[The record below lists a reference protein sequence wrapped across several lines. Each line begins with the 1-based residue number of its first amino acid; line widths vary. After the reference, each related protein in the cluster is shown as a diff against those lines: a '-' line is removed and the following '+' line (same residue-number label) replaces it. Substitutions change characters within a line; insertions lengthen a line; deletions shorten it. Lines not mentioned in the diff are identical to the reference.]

1 MLKGLI
7 ISQTDSKASHAY
19 AHRVTKLTDSL
30 RARSFH
36 CDIFYMK
43 DHLILYK
50 QTSASFFMPLW
61 LGMMRKYDFIYTGC
75 EGAGHSVFFC
85 KPFIKAPILYD
96 VHGDIEA
103 QSALTRQLATNGRI
117 NTPSLRVRIVCAMAM
132 ASADQIITVC
142 EPHTKQYIRDGIAS
156 ERVSMIRNGV
166 DLDLFKE
173 LPFPEKPEYTI
184 GYAGAFQNWQGMENL
199 VEAMDAIKNPGIRLL
214 MIGFDSE
221 DEPLKRELSN
231 RFGHRVKL
239 VDRVDRPTLVEMLRT
254 VGVLIIPRFDHPAI
268 RHAFPTKFA
277 EYAAMGRPIMVND
290 VDETAKFVKEYNCG
304 FVAEPS
310 PGDMARTIRQIA
322 ETPTDVLAEMGKR
335 ARKMA
340 EGNFSWDIIGDE
352 YAEMVTSVVERH
364 RAGRSR

>member
-1 MLKGLI
+1 VLKGLI

-19 AHRVTKLTDSL
+19 IHRVTKLTDCL
-30 RARSFH
+30 RVRDFH

-43 DHLILYK
+43 DHLLLYK
-50 QTSASFFMPLW
+50 QTSSSFFMPLW

-75 EGAGHSVFFC
+75 EGAGHAVFFC
-85 KPFIKAPILYD
+85 KPFVQAPIMYD

-117 NTPSLRVRIVCAMAM
+117 STPSPRVRIVCAMAM

-142 EPHTKQYIRDGIAS
+142 KPHTEFYIRQGIS
-156 ERVSMIRNGV
+156 PEHVSMIRNGV

-184 GYAGAFQNWQGMENL
+184 GYAGAFQNWQGMGNL
-199 VEAMDAIKNPGIRLL
+199 IDAMDQIEDPTIRLL
-214 MIGFDSE
+214 MIGFDTE

-231 RFGHRVKL
+231 KFGNRVTL
-239 VDRVDRPTLVEMLRT
+239 VDRVDRSTLVDKLQS

-290 VDETAKFVKEYNCG
+290 VDETAQFVREYRCG
-304 FVAEPS
+304 FVADPT
-310 PGDMARTIRQIA
+310 PKAMAQTIRQIA
-322 ETPTDVLAEMGKR
+322 QTPLKELAEMGQR

-340 EGNFSWDIIGDE
+340 EVNFSWNVIGDE
-352 YAEMVTSVVERH
+352 YAAMVTSVVERY
-364 RAGRSR
+364 RSRGSQ